1 MWIFI
6 TKIPI
11 KEDQTLQKFL
21 INNLE
26 QISEQNNFKCEF
38 YKKSSWSKL
47 IEVRNLI
54 FERSDHHG
62 LPGHADFKYA
72 FYQKSSYLSGS
83 KKPKFLKLNKQQS
96 WSTCWS

>member
-38 YKKSSWSKL
+38 YKKSS
-47 IEVRNLI
+47 
-54 FERSDHHG
+54 
-62 LPGHADFKYA
+62 
-72 FYQKSSYLSGS
+72 
-83 KKPKFLKLNKQQS
+83 
-96 WSTCWS
+96 